1 MKAIFICTPKHEKQN
16 ILGRWQV
23 PFTTCVKSIQTHSN
37 SSILNFPQ
45 IESEFLDVE
54 NDAVKGL
61 VRGPVAN

>member
-1 MKAIFICTPKHEKQN
+1 MKNKIY
-16 ILGRWQV
+16 LRWQV

-37 SSILNFPQ
+37 SSILNSPQ